1 MSLFRQV
8 LISVLILFLLLF
20 SSGCEQ
26 KNKILTLDNTTNN
39 DKKITI
45 RFSSSWAGTD
55 VKVDTLNQI
64 LASFMKEN
72 PDINIINES
81 LSGGDYL
88 FKLKTDFVSGNEP
101 DVFAIRPGKNISVLI
116 ASNKIVDL
124 TPTLREDP
132 EWVSSFDKSVWNYVT
147 QNDKIYGIPLEIF
160 YQCMYVNTDL
170 FRKYNVKIPET
181 YTELKSAI
189 ETFKSNG
196 VVPIAYGAR
205 SESNLIF
212 QNIIASLGGKS
223 EVETPYKNNEINS
236 CYADAVTYFK
246 ELYDLG
252 AFPQNIFYLDQR
264 DCDKLFLDKNAAM
277 LVGKSDFI
285 GEINKRITQM
295 IQSDGYVSTD
305 FEKNIEMV
313 TFPAIESGKGD
324 PTSIIYGLGAGTFY
338 VSNNAF
344 GNSEKRDAVIR
355 LLKFITSEKTVNTF
369 IDQTMMRCSIKFFN
383 NNHYYSGLM
392 LRGWNLVD
400 STKELI
406 LPPESFFDK
415 SVWEEMI
422 VSRLPYIL
430 EGKLDSKS
438 FWLDIAQSTV
448 LSANSKPKD

>member
-147 QNDKIYGIPLEIF
+147 QNDKV
-160 YQCMYVNTDL
+160 YVC
-170 FRKYNVKIPET
+170 KY
-181 YTELKSAI
+181 
-189 ETFKSNG
+189 
-196 VVPIAYGAR
+196 R
-205 SESNLIF
+205 
-212 QNIIASLGGKS
+212 
-223 EVETPYKNNEINS
+223 
-236 CYADAVTYFK
+236 
-246 ELYDLG
+246 
-252 AFPQNIFYLDQR
+252 
-264 DCDKLFLDKNAAM
+264 
-277 LVGKSDFI
+277 FI
-285 GEINKRITQM
+285 
-295 IQSDGYVSTD
+295 
-305 FEKNIEMV
+305 
-313 TFPAIESGKGD
+313 
-324 PTSIIYGLGAGTFY
+324 
-338 VSNNAF
+338 
-344 GNSEKRDAVIR
+344 
-355 LLKFITSEKTVNTF
+355 
-369 IDQTMMRCSIKFFN
+369 
-383 NNHYYSGLM
+383 
-392 LRGWNLVD
+392 
-400 STKELI
+400 
-406 LPPESFFDK
+406 
-415 SVWEEMI
+415 
-422 VSRLPYIL
+422 
-430 EGKLDSKS
+430 
-438 FWLDIAQSTV
+438 
-448 LSANSKPKD
+448 